1 MPHQFADP
9 TYTSAAY
16 VLAGHAMLWQ
26 GDAERARL
34 VADRFR
40 GFNLRGKWVNAC
52 RTVLDAGIAA
62 LEGRNLEARSGF
74 RDAIGTLRDEG
85 VLLDV
90 LLSLIDEVATLGVT
104 EPAGQAAAA
113 EARQL
118 AERLGAVVLLEQLE
132 RSVEGAESGVA
143 AVPSRG

>member
-1 MPHQFADP
+1 M
-9 TYTSAAY
+9 
-16 VLAGHAMLWQ
+16 
-26 GDAERARL
+26 
-34 VADRFR
+34 
-40 GFNLRGKWVNAC
+40 
-52 RTVLDAGIAA
+52 
-62 LEGRNLEARSGF
+62 
-74 RDAIGTLRDEG
+74 
-85 VLLDV
+85 
-90 LLSLIDEVATLGVT
+90 DEVATLGVA